1 MAIFTKQG
9 IKVLFIHIPKT
20 GGTTFAEAMIDL
32 GWEPSFYIRGKS
44 PNELSHLKTTP
55 QHYHSRLLKK
65 IFNLDEFDLQLAII
79 RNPFERIK
87 SEFYWQNRQGEYY
100 PDPETW
106 LRTAKE
112 GYRKNKYIYDNHI
125 RPQKHFIT
133 PAAEIFKLEEKGI
146 ISALRRCQSLIKS
159 QTQQDHDRLAT
170 LELPFK
176 WKTSRK
182 QELEAQFEKLKE
194 DINDFYQSDYEIWE
208 NLSSPYQ
215 QKLKHTIRNRLPAF
229 DRSPQ

>member
-44 PNELSHLKTTP
+44 PDELSHLKTTP

-87 SEFYWQNRQGEYY
+87 SEFYWQNRQSEYY

-106 LRTAKE
+106 FRTAKE
-112 GYRKNKYIYDNHI
+112 GYRKNKFIYDNHI
-125 RPQKHFIT
+125 RPQKHFPT
-133 PAAEIFKLEEKGI
+133 SATELFKLEENGI
-146 ISALRRCQSLIKS
+146 ASAISRCESLIKN
-159 QTQQDHDRLAT
+159 QAQQCFSHHTGL
-170 LELPFK
+170 
-176 WKTSRK
+176 
-182 QELEAQFEKLKE
+182 KLKTKGKSTK
-194 DINDFYQSDYEIWE
+194 NEIE
-208 NLSSPYQ
+208 
-215 QKLKHTIRNRLPAF
+215 F
-229 DRSPQ
+229 V

>member
-87 SEFYWQNRQGEYY
+87 SEFFWQHRKKNQH
-100 PDPETW
+100 PEPEAW
-106 LRTAKE
+106 FRAVKKDYE
-112 GYRKNKYIYDNHI
+112 KNKYIYDNHI
-125 RPQKHFIT
+125 RPQKRFIT
-133 PAAEIFKLEEKGI
+133 PEAEIFKLEEHGI
-146 ISALRRCQSLIKS
+146 ISAISRCESLIKP
-159 QTQQDHDRLAT
+159 QTQQDSERQAALK
-170 LELPFK
+170 LPSAGK
-176 WKTSRK
+176 AKRK
-182 QELEAQFEKLKE
+182 GEVEMKFEKIKE
-194 DINDFYQSDYEIWE
+194 EIIDFYQSDYKLWGK
-208 NLSSPYQ
+208 LSSPYQ
-215 QKLKHTIRNRLPAF
+215 QKLKHTFRNSFPTF
-229 DRSPQ
+229 NRSAQ